1 MDKYKQYL
9 CRMAVSIR
17 NKKAEYRYFLIERF
31 TAGMVLN
38 GPEIKSIRAGKANIA
53 EAYCKIMKNE
63 LYVINMNIAAYTNA
77 GYVKI
82 NERRERKL
90 LLNQTE
96 LNKIHRKLKDVGITV
111 VPVHLFINE
120 KGWAKLEI
128 ALAKGKNVGDKRED
142 AKGKDLKRE
151 QDRGLAD

>member
-1 MDKYKQYL
+1 
-9 CRMAVSIR
+9 
-17 NKKAEYRYFLIERF
+17 
-31 TAGMVLN
+31 
-38 GPEIKSIRAGKANIA
+38 
-53 EAYCKIMKNE
+53 
-63 LYVINMNIAAYTNA
+63 MNISAYANA

-90 LLNQTE
+90 LLNHTE
-96 LNKIHRKLKDVGITV
+96 LNKIHRKLKDTGMTV
-111 VPVHLFINE
+111 VPVHLYINE
-120 KGWAKLEI
+120 KGWAKLEV

>member
-1 MDKYKQYL
+1 M
-9 CRMAVSIR
+9 RVSIR
-17 NKKAEYRYFLIERF
+17 NKKAEFRYFLVERF

-53 EAYCKIMKNE
+53 EAYCKIIKND
-63 LYVINMNIAAYTNA
+63 LWVINMHISPYANA
-77 GYVKI
+77 GYIKI

-90 LLNQTE
+90 LLQKTE
-96 LNKIHRKLKDVGITV
+96 LNKIHRKLKDVGMTV

-120 KGWAKLEI
+120 KGWAKIEI

-151 QDRGLAD
+151 QERGLAD

>member
-1 MDKYKQYL
+1 M
-9 CRMAVSIR
+9 RVSIR
-17 NKKAEYRYFLIERF
+17 NKKAEFRYFLVERF
-31 TAGMVLN
+31 TAGMVLD

-53 EAYCKIMKNE
+53 EAYCKIYKND
-63 LYVINMNIAAYTNA
+63 LWVINMHISPYANA
-77 GYVKI
+77 GYIKI

-90 LLNQTE
+90 LLQKTE
-96 LNKIHRKLKDVGITV
+96 LNKIHRKLKDVGMTV

-120 KGWAKLEI
+120 KGWAKMEI

-151 QDRGLAD
+151 QERGLAD